1 MTKFHTVA
9 ITALL
14 CSLLWI
20 GGTALLINEY
30 IKIVQIKEF
39 QLSQKEKELK
49 RSRSQIND
57 YEQALKDLVWR
68 CRFKYDIIIMNKTY
82 VCYKIDKV

>member
-49 RSRSQIND
+49 RSKNQLNN
-57 YEQALKDLVWR
+57 YEQALKDLAWR
-68 CRFKYDIIIMNKTY
+68 CQFRYDIIIMNKTY

>member
-30 IKIVQIKEF
+30 IKVVQTKEF
-39 QLSQKEKELK
+39 QIKMKDWDI
-49 RSRSQIND
+49 INNNKIIKTYD
-57 YEQALKDLVWR
+57 DTLKDLIFR
-68 CRFKYDIIIMNKTY
+68 CQARDEIRIGNKIY
-82 VCYKIDKV
+82 VCFEIDKV

>member
-30 IKIVQIKEF
+30 IKVVQIKEF
-39 QLSQKEKELK
+39 QLSQKENELK
-49 RSRSQIND
+49 RSKRQINN
-57 YEQALKDLVWR
+57 YEQALKDLAWR
-68 CRFKYDIIIMNKTY
+68 CQFKYDIIIMNKTY

>member
-1 MTKFHTVA
+1 MSTFHSVA

-20 GGTALLINEY
+20 GGTATIIDEY
-30 IKIVQIKEF
+30 IKVVQIKEF

-49 RSRSQIND
+49 RSRSQIKI
-57 YEQALKDLVWR
+57 YEQALKDLAWR
-68 CRFKYDIIIMNKTY
+68 CQFKYDIIIMNKTY

>member
-1 MTKFHTVA
+1 MSTFHSVA

-20 GGTALLINEY
+20 GGTATIIDEY

-49 RSRSQIND
+49 RSQSQINN
-57 YEQALKDLVWR
+57 YEQALKDLAWR
-68 CRFKYDIIIMNKTY
+68 CLNRYDIIIMNKTY